1 LGDSGVRGP
10 EGPEGPQG
18 PEGPEGPIGPRG
30 NDGDPIAVLGE
41 KDTVNDLPTRLV
53 QDGDA
58 YYVKATERLHIYYD
72 GRWDISTPWRGLV
85 GPEGPEGP
93 QGLQGLQ
100 GTQGEQGI
108 QGEVGPQGD
117 SFDYDWNGTELGVRV
132 GTSGSYEYRNLQGPQ
147 GEPGN
152 DGTSVVI
159 KGMVADASELPT
171 SAENGDGWI
180 TNDDRHLHVWSE
192 GSFIDVG

>member
-1 LGDSGVRGP
+1 MGSGADLEYERLVHYNQINREEAQGYDGAYLEQLHDIRSLIVSGNLTVQQLSDLLGDSGVRGP

-30 NDGDPIAVLGE
+30 NDGDPVAVLGE

-72 GRWDISTPWRGLV
+72 GRWDISTPWRGPV

-100 GTQGEQGI
+100 GTQGEQGE

-117 SFDYDWNGTELGVRV
+117 SFDYDWNGTELGVR
-132 GTSGSYEYRNLQGPQ
+132 
-147 GEPGN
+147 
-152 DGTSVVI
+152 
-159 KGMVADASELPT
+159 
-171 SAENGDGWI
+171 
-180 TNDDRHLHVWSE
+180 
-192 GSFIDVG
+192 